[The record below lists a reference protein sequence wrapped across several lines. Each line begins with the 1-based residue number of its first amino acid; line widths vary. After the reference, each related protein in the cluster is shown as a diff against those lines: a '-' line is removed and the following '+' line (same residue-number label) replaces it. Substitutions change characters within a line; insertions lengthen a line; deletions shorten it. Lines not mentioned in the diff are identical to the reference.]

1 MNEIRCYIEEHYQV
15 DHSQVDDKL
24 KTKFVTI
31 GSQFG
36 GRPVCT
42 WCLTRLAI
50 VADRYGYSQRGNL
63 RGNAI
68 NVEAKLSQEELI
80 NSSPLKC
87 VFDDIDLADLKY
99 QIDRNLFELE
109 PQTAIQPPIQ
119 SEIDRIS
126 GARTVREV

>member
-1 MNEIRCYIEEHYQV
+1 MNEIECYIKEHYKV
-15 DHSQVDDKL
+15 DHSQVDDKF
-24 KTKFVTI
+24 KSKFVTI
-31 GSQFG
+31 GSLFG
-36 GRPVCT
+36 GCPVCT

-50 VADRYGYSQRGNL
+50 VADRYGYSQQGSL

-68 NVEAKLSQEELI
+68 NVEAKISQEELI
-80 NSSPLKC
+80 NRSPLKC
-87 VFDDIDLADLKY
+87 VFDDVDLADLKY

-126 GARTVREV
+126 GAGTVREV